1 MGAKRKR
8 FKILLQSES
17 WTAIR
22 HDVFND
28 VLPKLSP
35 SAQILYLA
43 LFDHIW
49 HIPRRRIFACE
60 ADMVRWTGLDQRT
73 VSRCLNE
80 LLNETEVICCEHL
93 GKKNSRT
100 DKPRWTVPLTQFEL
114 DEGYWVPIPRF
125 LIHKYLPAYP
135 RAILLVILL
144 WHQHMSWLNECW
156 PGAPRLALLT
166 GWSRR
171 KVYDALCKLNNENVW
186 HKCCPDLPWPLE
198 ITFRPNKHGGKSRHY
213 RVRAVVY
220 EPKKGRGFT
229 TYRLSEQFAEFFGV
243 KKAVK
248 PTALEFDEEAS

>member
-8 FKILLQSES
+8 IKILLQSES

-93 GKKNSRT
+93 GKKI
-100 DKPRWTVPLTQFEL
+100 VELTSL
-114 DEGYWVPIPRF
+114 VGRF
-125 LIHKYLPAYP
+125 RSHSLSWM
-135 RAILLVILL
+135 RAIGCQYRAFLFTNI
-144 WHQHMSWLNECW
+144 
-156 PGAPRLALLT
+156 
-166 GWSRR
+166 
-171 KVYDALCKLNNENVW
+171 
-186 HKCCPDLPWPLE
+186 CPHIQE
-198 ITFRPNKHGGKSRHY
+198 RSYSSSFYGTSI
-213 RVRAVVY
+213 
-220 EPKKGRGFT
+220 
-229 TYRLSEQFAEFFGV
+229 
-243 KKAVK
+243 
-248 PTALEFDEEAS
+248 